1 MSVVNLNNVINVNDS
16 NIINPYSNVN
26 DDSTLLQGPYNIIVE
41 NGIKRVNLSIN
52 TNFFSTLELQK
63 VYKNIK
69 SGNVVI
75 EGDYSESDD
84 RLKINLMPHQKRI
97 LNEMLEKENITHR
110 ITSGIN
116 SFVLSDK
123 VGSGKS
129 IDILALICKKPII
142 DNIIPNTL
150 KYKPNLYSNFKG
162 FKYEP
167 TANIKSNV
175 IIVPHGIYN
184 QWLDY
189 ITKYTNLTVL
199 SVKSKIDINK
209 LDKPKIQELV
219 SNPYDI
225 ILIKSTKYKDFM
237 KCLYGTYPFSMLIKK
252 IDESCLDKVKI
263 SLDKVKKLAYHST
276 YHNQIS
282 NNLIS
287 NINMIKKYIN
297 EIDIEE
303 LENTIKASG
312 NYKLEW
318 YKCYKGPIFERVFID
333 EANSIKIPNM
343 EPIYGKVN
351 WFITSSLEDLFFP
364 MGRRSLSSGKILV
377 NGIKGNGFIKQ
388 VFRDNS
394 SKNLAN
400 FIQDMYIKNNDDFI
414 FNSFNLPQFIEHK
427 IPCFTPNEV
436 KVLHGVALPEIMNA
450 LNAGDITSAIKY
462 TGCETNTKDTIID
475 RVLYDMNI
483 SLTKK
488 KEILTDK
495 QSQMLILESLPD
507 NEENKNKKKNLQKSI
522 KLYTDS
528 ITDITYK
535 IECVKQRIK
544 DAENKDCP
552 ICANTIRND
561 CITPCCN
568 NRFCFECIITSLSY
582 SNKKECPLCRT
593 KIDLNKLITIQDEK
607 DIVKKDE
614 KLPTKLEN
622 LITILKK
629 NPNGKY
635 LIFSEFDHTFN
646 TILNE
651 FNDNNILYDKLM
663 GSTGHIT
670 NLIKQYSEGKINVL
684 LLNAKH
690 FGSGL
695 NLQMTSDVIIYHR
708 MSKDL
713 EGQII
718 GRAQRPGRTTPL
730 NVYYL
735 CYENEI

>member
-16 NIINPYSNVN
+16 NVINPYSNVN
-26 DDSTLLQGPYNIIVE
+26 DDSTLLQGPYDIIVE
-41 NGIKRVNLSIN
+41 NGIKRVNLSID

-167 TANIKSNV
+167 TTNIKSNV

-318 YKCYKGPIFERVFID
+318 YKCYN
-333 EANSIKIPNM
+333 A
-343 EPIYGKVN
+343 
-351 WFITSSLEDLFFP
+351 
-364 MGRRSLSSGKILV
+364 
-377 NGIKGNGFIKQ
+377 
-388 VFRDNS
+388 
-394 SKNLAN
+394 
-400 FIQDMYIKNNDDFI
+400 
-414 FNSFNLPQFIEHK
+414 
-427 IPCFTPNEV
+427 
-436 KVLHGVALPEIMNA
+436 IM
-450 LNAGDITSAIKY
+450 
-462 TGCETNTKDTIID
+462 
-475 RVLYDMNI
+475 
-483 SLTKK
+483 
-488 KEILTDK
+488 
-495 QSQMLILESLPD
+495 
-507 NEENKNKKKNLQKSI
+507 
-522 KLYTDS
+522 
-528 ITDITYK
+528 
-535 IECVKQRIK
+535 
-544 DAENKDCP
+544 
-552 ICANTIRND
+552 
-561 CITPCCN
+561 
-568 NRFCFECIITSLSY
+568 
-582 SNKKECPLCRT
+582 
-593 KIDLNKLITIQDEK
+593 
-607 DIVKKDE
+607 
-614 KLPTKLEN
+614 
-622 LITILKK
+622 
-629 NPNGKY
+629 
-635 LIFSEFDHTFN
+635 
-646 TILNE
+646 
-651 FNDNNILYDKLM
+651 
-663 GSTGHIT
+663 
-670 NLIKQYSEGKINVL
+670 L
-684 LLNAKH
+684 L
-690 FGSGL
+690 
-695 NLQMTSDVIIYHR
+695 
-708 MSKDL
+708 
-713 EGQII
+713 
-718 GRAQRPGRTTPL
+718 
-730 NVYYL
+730 
-735 CYENEI
+735 